1 MATKLDVGGSV
12 YQFAIGASSL
22 NFTPLFDR
30 AAIVKRINISN
41 PSAKDNWQV
50 IVGGREIM
58 RVRHSTV
65 GNQQPFEL
73 SPPGS
78 APNTDFLTFAR
89 NFLEKRADIPVPL
102 GLTLTI
108 QSVGGATA
116 DIDIEAVEVDRA
128 DADIVGVN
136 HYLGKHFLLP
146 VQWYLN
152 AAQAAAALGA
162 VQVDTQVAP
171 PWVPN
176 LFNGTQVPAGWQF
189 MLLALFAEGVGV
201 NTFSGSANH
210 QSTTQG
216 VQVIKNG
223 TTLFSRTTIGI
234 PNRGKASA
242 AGSANTVF
250 GQQSGVFP
258 PVVLADFDDD
268 SILPVPISLRPGD
281 YMTVSQ
287 ILQGDGTGGASYL
300 DALITAFV
308 DVLVPSAAGSM

>member
-1 MATKLDVGGSV
+1 MATKLDVGGQV
-12 YQFAIGASSL
+12 YQFVVAGASL
-22 NFTPLFDR
+22 NYTPLYDR
-30 AAIVKRINISN
+30 AAIVKRINITN
-41 PSAKDNWQV
+41 PSAKDNWQI
-50 IVGGREIM
+50 IVGGRELM
-58 RVRHSTV
+58 RVRTSTV
-65 GNQQPFEL
+65 GNQQPL
-73 SPPGS
+73 SLAPPGS
-78 APNTDFLTFAR
+78 APSTDFFTYAR
-89 NFLEKRADIPVPL
+89 NFLKRPADIPVPL
-102 GLTLTI
+102 GLTLTV

-116 DIDIEAVEVDRA
+116 DIDVEVVEVDRS
-128 DADIVGVN
+128 DADVQAVN

-152 AAQAAAALGA
+152 ASQSAAALGT

-171 PWVPN
+171 AWVPN

-189 MLLALFAEGVGV
+189 QLLALFLEGVGV

-216 VQVIKNG
+216 VQIIKNG
-223 TTLFSRTTIGI
+223 TTLFSRTTTGI

-250 GQQSGVFP
+250 GQQSGNFP
-258 PVVLADFDDD
+258 PVILADFDDD
-268 SILPVPISLRPGD
+268 SILPVPLALRPGD

-300 DALITAFV
+300 DALVTAFV
-308 DVLVPSAAGSM
+308 DVLVPSAAGSI